1 MDPRINMVMV
11 GAKDIPALQA
21 FYEGGLGWTPWIPA
35 TAGSAAY
42 KVGTAVLIFVNAD
55 YLAKESGVPP
65 TDTPKAHMAIF
76 VSTREEVDLAF
87 DRAVKAGARVTS
99 AVRDRDQ
106 GLYSGYFADP
116 ENNVWEVVWSPHMP
130 LAADGSLSLPGVAC
144 VRRPRLPDV
153 AASNPPKLVRSQGR
167 HV

>member
-11 GAKDIPALQA
+11 SAKDITALQD
-21 FYEGGLGWTPWIPA
+21 FYEGGLGWTPWMPA
-35 TAGSAAY
+35 TPGSAAY

-55 YLAKESGVPP
+55 YLAKESGVPA

-76 VSTREEVDLAF
+76 VPTREEVDTDF
-87 DRAVKAGARVTS
+87 ERAVKAGARVTS

-130 LAADGSLSLPGVAC
+130 LAADGSLTLPGA
-144 VRRPRLPDV
+144 
-153 AASNPPKLVRSQGR
+153 G
-167 HV
+167 

>member
-1 MDPRINMVMV
+1 MDARINMVMV
-11 GAKDIPALQA
+11 SAKDITALQD
-21 FYEGGLGWTPWIPA
+21 FYEGGLGWTPWMPA
-35 TAGSAAY
+35 TPGSAAY

-55 YLAKESGVPP
+55 YLAKESGVPA

-76 VSTREEVDLAF
+76 VPTREEVDTDF
-87 DRAVKAGARVTS
+87 ERAVKAGARVTS

-130 LAADGSLSLPGVAC
+130 LAADGSLTLPGA
-144 VRRPRLPDV
+144 
-153 AASNPPKLVRSQGR
+153 G
-167 HV
+167 

>member
-11 GAKDIPALQA
+11 SAKDIPALRA
-21 FYEGGLGWTPWIPA
+21 FYEDGLGWSPWMPA

-55 YLAKESGVPP
+55 YLAKESGVPA
-65 TDTPKAHMAIF
+65 TDTAKAHMALF
-76 VSTREEVDLAF
+76 VESREEVDAAFALAL
-87 DRAVKAGARVTS
+87 AAGARVTS

-116 ENNVWEVVWSPHMP
+116 ENNVWELVWSPHMP
-130 LAADGSLSLPGVAC
+130 LAADGSLTLPGA
-144 VRRPRLPDV
+144 
-153 AASNPPKLVRSQGR
+153 G
-167 HV
+167 